1 MERKSEAEA
10 KLNWLEYFH
19 SIKHVCPWSYESYL
33 NGTTKIM
40 DFNEDFLVLNEQNF
54 RTLPWEVI
62 IYLLGDDLTLDAI
75 DEYVA
80 FLNECQNTCEY
91 LWSHPGFTKGGNNQ
105 TPVPV
110 IIQQDRAR
118 LMELRHGSKKKE
130 NNKEENS

>member
-1 MERKSEAEA
+1 MAKRKNEEVEVD
-10 KLNWLEYFH
+10 WLQYFH
-19 SIKHVCPWSYESYL
+19 SIKNVCPWSYESYTQ
-33 NGTTKIM
+33 GTTKITQF
-40 DFNEDFLVLNEQNF
+40 DSNILKLNEQNW
-54 RTLPWEVI
+54 RNLPWEVI
-62 IYLLGDDLTLDAI
+62 VYQLGDDLTLDAI

-118 LMELRHGSKKKE
+118 LMELRSGKKKNTE
-130 NNKEENS
+130 KD